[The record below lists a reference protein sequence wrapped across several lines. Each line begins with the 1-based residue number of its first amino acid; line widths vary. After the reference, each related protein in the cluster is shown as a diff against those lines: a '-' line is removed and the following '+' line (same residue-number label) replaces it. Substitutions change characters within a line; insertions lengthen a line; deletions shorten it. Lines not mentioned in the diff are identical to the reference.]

1 MFGGKS
7 IMSIFSISKMING
20 LSRTLNTVN
29 ELIPLY
35 KNTKPA
41 IENAKNVFGKV
52 KEFANTNSNKII
64 NKAQENIKPIKKK
77 VNTIKSTNFESI
89 NEPVFFK

>member
-1 MFGGKS
+1 MFGGRNLTS
-7 IMSIFSISKMING
+7 LFSITKIIGG

-41 IENAKNVFGKV
+41 IDNAKNVFGKL
-52 KEFANTNSNKII
+52 KEYANTNSEKII
-64 NKAQENIKPIKKK
+64 NKAHENMEPIKKK
-77 VNTIKSTNFESI
+77 VSTINTNLENI
-89 NEPVFFK
+89 NAPIFFK